1 MMTFMDAI
9 MYGPALMTNCA
20 SAMLMQFVT
29 QSMLSS
35 CLVIERGIVL
45 RADAQQV
52 GFATLT
58 LQYMAFDDV
67 RYSM

>member
-1 MMTFMDAI
+1 
-9 MYGPALMTNCA
+9 
-20 SAMLMQFVT
+20 MLMQFVT

-35 CLVIERGIVL
+35 CLVIECGIVL